1 MAADADETG
10 AANRA
15 AGPGQGDRYEGPATL
30 AIGGSRFTVQV
41 HLRGHFEPIDGR
53 YHWYGRAAAHDALT
67 ATLLSGRTP
76 ALLTTPDGS
85 APCELSDPDPWQRY
99 RVTGIS
105 TPPFAAELTMN
116 ASGEVRTGE
125 QHRAAESLL
134 FNPRTYDPSHFDDVT
149 RRLLR
154 ATIDWFER
162 RGKEK
167 LLENYREC
175 VWYADFLEFVAKER
189 LFAKMGTQAREAN
202 GDPDK
207 RWDTSRISAF
217 SEILAFYGLD
227 YWYAWQVTILGLGP
241 IWQSDNAS
249 ARRRAA
255 QWLDDGAVFA
265 FGLSEREHGADI
277 YNTDMVLNP
286 DGRGGFRATGGK
298 YYIGN
303 GNVARMVSVFGRR
316 SDVSGP
322 DGYVFFA
329 ADSQHENYR
338 LVKNI
343 VQAQMFVSEFRLE
356 NYPVRAQDVLHTG
369 QAAFDAAL
377 NTVNVG
383 KFNIGFASVGVGEH
397 AMYEAVTHAHNR
409 ILYGKRVTDFPHVRR
424 SFVDAYARLIAM
436 KAFGD
441 RAIDYFRAASPQD
454 RRYLLFNPVTK
465 MKMTTEGEKVIG
477 LLWDVIAAK
486 GFERDTYFRGAG
498 KDIGAPAKLEGTVH
512 VNLALILKF
521 MPNYLFAPTEQPLVP
536 IRQDPVDDEFLF
548 RQGPARGLGT
558 VTFADWRLAFEPFA
572 GLPNVAQ
579 FREQAEGFTTLLQ
592 TAAPDAEQQQ
602 DLDFRLVLGQLFTL
616 IVYAQLILE
625 QAKLTG
631 LDPDVL
637 DTIFEVF
644 VRDSSALTVEL
655 HGKASSTEVQQQW
668 ALANVRKPIIDT
680 GRFERVWEQVKAL
693 SGAYLM
699 NP

>member
-1 MAADADETG
+1 
-10 AANRA
+10 
-15 AGPGQGDRYEGPATL
+15 
-30 AIGGSRFTVQV
+30 
-41 HLRGHFEPIDGR
+41 
-53 YHWYGRAAAHDALT
+53 
-67 ATLLSGRTP
+67 
-76 ALLTTPDGS
+76 
-85 APCELSDPDPWQRY
+85 
-99 RVTGIS
+99 
-105 TPPFAAELTMN
+105 MN
-116 ASGEVRTGE
+116 ALGEVNARE
-125 QHRAAESLL
+125 QHREAESLL
-134 FNPRTYDPSHFDDVT
+134 FNPHTYDPSHFDDAT
-149 RRLLR
+149 RSLLR
-154 ATIDWFER
+154 ATIDWFEH
-162 RGKEK
+162 RGKET
-167 LLENYREC
+167 LLRNYREC
-175 VWYADFLEFVAKER
+175 AWYADFLEFVAKEQ

-202 GDPDK
+202 GDLDK

-217 SEILAFYGLD
+217 SEILAFYGVD

-241 IWQSDNAS
+241 IWQSDNAW

-255 QWLDDGAVFA
+255 QWLEDGAVFA

-277 YNTDMVLNP
+277 YSTDMVLTP
-286 DGRGGFRATGGK
+286 DGGGGFRATGGK

-316 SDVSGP
+316 SDVDGP
-322 DGYVFFA
+322 AGYVFFA
-329 ADSQHENYR
+329 ADSEHVNYR

-383 KFNIGFASVGVGEH
+383 KFNIGFASVGMSEH
-397 AMYEAVTHAHNR
+397 AMYEAVTHADNR

-441 RAIDYFRAASPQD
+441 RAIDYFRSAGPQD
-454 RRYLLFNPVTK
+454 RRYLLFNPVSK
-465 MKMTTEGEKVIG
+465 MKMTTEGEKVIA

-498 KDIGAPAKLEGTVH
+498 KDIGALAKLEGTVH

-521 MPNYLFAPTEQPLVP
+521 MPNYLFAPTEQPAVP
-536 IRQDPVDDEFLF
+536 TRQDPVDDEFLF
-548 RQGPARGLGT
+548 RQGPARGLGN
-558 VTFADWRLAFEPFA
+558 VTFADWRLAFEPYA
-572 GLPNVAQ
+572 GLPNVAR
-579 FREQAEGFTTLLQ
+579 FREQAEGFTTLLR

-625 QAKLTG
+625 QARLAG
-631 LDPDVL
+631 LDLDVL

-644 VRDSSALTVEL
+644 VRDSSALAVEL
-655 HGKASSTEVQQQW
+655 HGKSSSTEAQQQW
-668 ALANVRKPIIDT
+668 ALANVRKPIVDV
-680 GRFERVWEQVKAL
+680 GRFERVWEQVKGL
-693 SGAYLM
+693 SDAYLM
-699 NP
+699 SP